1 MTIFIHENQRQMFLE
16 HVKPGLKNKMNGLK
30 TGFMKK
36 PMRKKSTRKI
46 YNFHCKQSKIFKK
59 LCLECKKNSV
69 MPGFTRHEFCS

>member
-36 PMRKKSTRKI
+36 PMRKKNQGK
-46 YNFHCKQSKIFKK
+46 
-59 LCLECKKNSV
+59 
-69 MPGFTRHEFCS
+69 

>member
-36 PMRKKSTRKI
+36 PMRKKINKENKEFPLQTNKNI
-46 YNFHCKQSKIFKK
+46 QG
-59 LCLECKKNSV
+59 NSV
-69 MPGFTRHEFCS
+69 